1 MNQVPSYSNK
11 PSSMIPSTTVVHSI
25 HTTNLPQVAQF
36 SPQPAAFSSSKNPLT
51 LPPPPYRPIMVPR
64 PANLPPGVPSNMVPV
79 PSSMPTIQSF
89 PMISA
94 PAPISPPHRD
104 QTHAPQAQLLRLS
117 HNQDS
122 NALDL
127 SAPTRKRRSEGS
139 SSSEDELPS
148 PTSSSA
154 KIFRDMSGSP
164 VPATTT
170 SASPV
175 CRSPYDPDAT
185 NSTTTT
191 IPLYKSD
198 INGNVTDATAESGEI
213 VESSTEPDISSWDV
227 ENVVRFINSVP
238 GCQEYSEVRTFS
250 ELYPKIT

>member
-1 MNQVPSYSNK
+1 MNQVPSYPNI

-36 SPQPAAFSSSKNPLT
+36 STQPTAYSSSKNPLT
-51 LPPPPYRPIMVPR
+51 LPPPPYRPVMVPR
-64 PANLPPGVPSNMVPV
+64 PVNLPPEVRSDMVSV
-79 PSSMPTIQSF
+79 PSSMPSIQNF
-89 PMISA
+89 PVISA

-127 SAPTRKRRSEGS
+127 SAPARKRRSEGS

-170 SASPV
+170 LASPV
-175 CRSPYDPDAT
+175 CRSPYDSDAT
-185 NSTTTT
+185 NATTTT
-191 IPLYKSD
+191 SPLYKSD
-198 INGNVTDATAESGEI
+198 INGNVTGATTENGEI

-238 GCQEYSEVRTFS
+238 GCQEYSEVGIFS
-250 ELYPKIT
+250 QIHIP